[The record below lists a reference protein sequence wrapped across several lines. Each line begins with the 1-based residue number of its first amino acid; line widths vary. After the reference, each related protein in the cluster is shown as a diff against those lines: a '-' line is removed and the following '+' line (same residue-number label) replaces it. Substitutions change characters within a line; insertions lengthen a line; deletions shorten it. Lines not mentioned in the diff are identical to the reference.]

1 MIKKGRSSTNDSQ
14 EGLPVRFQRLKYGGK
29 TYIEGFVDFY
39 IPIAVEIVERIKH
52 LKLTNQ
58 TNYKLYHAFQDILP
72 KSKDIASE
80 ALYDFAAKI
89 RKGIEI
95 KSSQLWEKLR
105 ETIIEHTEKC
115 FDDKYIK
122 DFVHN
127 HLKNICQEVYQ
138 GSKEAEKKLLDYEKN
153 VLILIQAKSHTNFI
167 YSDHIRVSKQVISE
181 FLCQVKKNGVK
192 DNRGKEI
199 KNFYSY
205 LYTIIQRRI
214 KDQYNRDINRFG
226 RSTEDYSYRK
236 PQESSK
242 RYADN
247 LDDSIYNKELLKIVF
262 DELLPI
268 LDPIEKFIIFEEYI
282 KEKKGKEIISDIFL
296 WSQESFSQSTL
307 TRKRNRAI
315 EKLRMQY
322 KLRLT
327 EWDRCL
333 MKQELS
339 RLLSAPPDKMHK
351 TNHKT
356 DKEKKING
364 PKMKKGTNHRE
375 KESLQDE
382 SPKGKDEDDGTKK
395 FKLKHLFLI

>member
-1 MIKKGRSSTNDSQ
+1 MIKKGRCAKNESQ

-29 TYIEGFVDFY
+29 TNVEGFVDFY
-39 IPIAVEIVERIKH
+39 IPIAEEIVERVKH
-52 LKLTNQ
+52 DKLTNH
-58 TNYKLYHAFQDILP
+58 TNYKLYHAFQEILP
-72 KSKDIASE
+72 KSTDIASE
-80 ALYDFAAKI
+80 ALYDFTAKI

-105 ETIIEHTEKC
+105 ETIIEHVEKF

-122 DFVHN
+122 EFVHR
-127 HLKNICQEVYQ
+127 HLKNLCQEVYQ
-138 GSKEAEKKLLDYEKN
+138 GSKEAEQKLLDYEKN
-153 VLILIQAKSHTNFI
+153 VLVLIQVKSHTNFI

-181 FLCQVKKNGVK
+181 FLSQVKKNGVK

-199 KNFYSY
+199 NNFYSY
-205 LYTIIQRRI
+205 LYTIIQRRM

-236 PQESSK
+236 PQEAS
-242 RYADN
+242 RNYADK

-262 DELLPI
+262 DELLPT
-268 LDPIEKFIIFEEYI
+268 LEPIEKFIIFEEYI
-282 KEKKGKEIISDIFL
+282 EGKKGKDIISDIYL
-296 WSQESFSQSTL
+296 WSQEKFSQSTL

-333 MKQELS
+333 MKQEIN
-339 RLLSAPPDKMHK
+339 RLLSTHPEKKHK
-351 TNHKT
+351 TY
-356 DKEKKING
+356 KEKKTNG
-364 PKMKKGTNHRE
+364 SKMKKRTNNPKSQGPQNE
-375 KESLQDE
+375 STKNKE
-382 SPKGKDEDDGTKK
+382 EDDSIKK
-395 FKLKHLFLI
+395 FKLRHLFLI

>member
-29 TYIEGFVDFY
+29 IHIEEFIDFY
-39 IPIAVEIVERIKH
+39 KPRAVEIVERIKH
-52 LKLTNQ
+52 DKLTNH
-58 TNYKLYHAFQDILP
+58 TNHKLYHAFQDKLP

-80 ALYDFAAKI
+80 ALYDFADKI
-89 RKGIEI
+89 RKGIDI
-95 KSSQLWEKLR
+95 KSSQIWEKLR
-105 ETIIEHTEKC
+105 EIIIEHTEKY

-122 DFVHN
+122 EFIHK
-127 HLKNICQEVYQ
+127 HLKNVCQEVYL

-153 VLILIQAKSHTNFI
+153 VLILIQVKSHTSFLD
-167 YSDHIRVSKQVISE
+167 SDHIRVSKQVISE

-199 KNFYSY
+199 RNFYSY
-205 LYTIIQRRI
+205 LYTIIQRRM

-226 RSTEDYSYRK
+226 RSTEDYPYRK
-236 PQESSK
+236 PQEAPK
-242 RYADN
+242 NYADN

-262 DELLPI
+262 NELLPI
-268 LDPIEKFIIFEEYI
+268 LEPIEKFIIFEEFI
-282 KEKKGKEIISDIFL
+282 EEKKGKEIIADIYL

-339 RLLSAPPDKMHK
+339 RLFSAPPDKK
-351 TNHKT
+351 NKPDHKT
-356 DKEKKING
+356 DNEKRANG
-364 PKMKKGTNHRE
+364 IKMEKGTNNQE
-375 KESLQDE
+375 KQSSKEES
-382 SPKGKDEDDGTKK
+382 SKGKDEDNGFKK